1 MRRLAQ
7 FILWFMVPLVF
18 IMVVLFCLTGP
29 LSGLVYHPQLP
40 QQKQRIVIGNSHPE
54 CAFIEGQ
61 EWPWINLGKS
71 GECFFY
77 SFPKAKWLIENNPQ
91 IKEVWIDLSPNQL
104 MPHMH
109 EWIHDE
115 EHVQR
120 SFLSYSHIHDLAW
133 NYSAFVD
140 FPKPT
145 MSTKM
150 VQVQRFLGAIL
161 KPQWEQNRIDL
172 KWGGY
177 NKLVGSKEAFESE
190 VHGADR
196 LQPDAENWR
205 ALKEFCEWAHD
216 QKIEIHAVVCPHYS
230 SNKEV
235 ETQQKVFQ
243 FCQSR
248 NLAISNYH
256 FIDFPFSEKELFYDA
271 SHLNHKGALIYSKLI
286 RSLCDSLSH
295 QKALH

>member
-1 MRRLAQ
+1 
-7 FILWFMVPLVF
+7 MV
-18 IMVVLFCLTGP
+18 
-29 LSGLVYHPQLP
+29 
-40 QQKQRIVIGNSHPE
+40 GNSHPE
-54 CAFIEGQ
+54 CALLEGE

-77 SFPKAKWLIENNPQ
+77 SFPKVKWLIENNPQ

-120 SFLSYSHIHDLAW
+120 SFLSYSHILDMTW
-133 NYSAFVD
+133 NFSAIAD
-140 FPKPT
+140 FPKP
-145 MSTKM
+145 MLSTKM
-150 VQVQRFLGAIL
+150 VQAQRFLGAIL
-161 KPQWEQNRIDL
+161 EPKWEQNRVDL
-172 KWGGY
+172 KWGEFK
-177 NKLVGSKEAFESE
+177 KLVGRKDSLENIG
-190 VHGADR
+190 HGVYS
-196 LQPDAENWR
+196 LQPDAENWT
-205 ALKEFCEWAHD
+205 ALKEFCDWSQEHE
-216 QKIEIHAVVCPHYS
+216 IEIHAVVCPHYS
-230 SNKEV
+230 INKQDEA
-235 ETQQKVFQ
+235 QKQVFQ

-256 FIDFPFSEKELFYDA
+256 FIDFPFSEKQLFYDD
-271 SHLNHKGALIYSKLI
+271 SHLNYQGALIYSKLI